1 MNDLIVSTA
10 SAAAREL
17 TLFAA
22 IGLLAGGLDDL
33 AVDLIWLVRLW
44 HRRRTIYVR
53 HPRATMANLAPA
65 KAPGRLAIFVPAWQ
79 ESEVIGAMLRSA
91 LGRLRHDDYVFYVG
105 TYPNDPATIA
115 AVRAVDDPRV
125 RLVEGV
131 APGPTSKAEC
141 LNRCW
146 RAMQAEGASVKAVVL
161 HDAEDVVHPLEL
173 QLYDQMIERF
183 DLVQIPVYPLTAHG
197 AGRRARWIAG
207 AYCDEFADAHG
218 KGLIVREAI
227 GASVPSAGVGCA
239 IRPAMLARVA
249 AEASGP
255 FDEDSLTEDYE
266 LGLRIAAAGGHS
278 AFVTIPAEPGGLPVA
293 VRAYFPETFRT
304 AIRQKARWVTGIA
317 LAGWDRLGWRGGWAE
332 RWMRF
337 RDRRSVLA
345 AIILTAAYTS
355 FLIGL
360 ICWPFGIGLPL
371 TPAMRWMLRLN
382 GALLIWRLVMRAAM
396 TARIYGRR
404 AGIWAIPRIFIASI
418 IAIAS
423 AAKAVV
429 EYRPGRTPHW
439 DKTTHFF
446 PRMCRED
453 RASATIPPTG
463 ARRVGGAAGLDAMA
477 GGQVAHDHRT
487 VLRPASEANSRY
499 THRSP

>member
-1 MNDLIVSTA
+1 MIVGLSDWIATIA

-22 IGLLAGGLDDL
+22 IGLLVGGLDDL
-33 AVDLIWLVRLW
+33 AVDLLWLGRTW
-44 HRRRTIYVR
+44 HRNRTVYVR
-53 HPRATMANLAPA
+53 HPRATMASLAPA
-65 KAPGRLAIFVPAWQ
+65 EAPGRLAIFVPAWQ
-79 ESEVIGAMLRSA
+79 EAEVIGAMLRSA
-91 LGRLRHDDYVFYVG
+91 LGRLRHDDYIVYVG

-115 AVRAVDDPRV
+115 AVRAIDDPRV
-125 RLVEGV
+125 RLVEGA

-146 RAMQAEGASVKAVVL
+146 RAMQADGGAVKAVVL

-173 QLYDQMIERF
+173 QLYDRMIERF
-183 DLVQIPVYPLTAHG
+183 DLVQIPVFPLLVHG
-197 AGRRARWIAG
+197 RGLRARWISG
-207 AYCDEFADAHG
+207 AYADEFADAHG
-218 KGLIVREAI
+218 KGLVVRETI

-249 AEASGP
+249 AGASGP

-266 LGLRIAAAGGHS
+266 LGLRIAAAGGRS

-293 VRAYFPETFRT
+293 VRAYFPETLPT
-304 AIRQKARWVTGIA
+304 AIRQKVRWVTGIA

-345 AIILTAAYTS
+345 AIVLTAAYAS

-360 ICWPFGIGLPL
+360 VCWPFGIGLPL
-371 TPAMRWMLRLN
+371 TPAMRWTLWLN
-382 GALLIWRLVMRAAM
+382 GVLLIWRLVMRAAM

-404 AGIWAIPRIFIASI
+404 AGMWAMPRIFIASI

-423 AAKAVV
+423 AAKATTD
-429 EYRPGRTPHW
+429 YRPGRTPNW

-446 PRMCRED
+446 PED
-453 RASATIPPTG
+453 
-463 ARRVGGAAGLDAMA
+463 
-477 GGQVAHDHRT
+477 VA
-487 VLRPASEANSRY
+487 
-499 THRSP
+499 